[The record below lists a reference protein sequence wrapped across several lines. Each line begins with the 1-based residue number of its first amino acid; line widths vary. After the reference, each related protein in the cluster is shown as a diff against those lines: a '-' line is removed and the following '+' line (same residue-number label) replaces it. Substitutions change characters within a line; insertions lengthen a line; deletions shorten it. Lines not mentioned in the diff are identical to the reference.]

1 MKTLKKTLLLCLTLA
16 LVLCLVACSSDE
28 KTAES
33 NNTSTV
39 SENDNAAAPADD
51 EIDAAEAEPT
61 SYDLSGKEDH
71 IDGQTFDGDVII
83 TGEKGTLTFTNCTF
97 NANIINNGG
106 EGAKVFVWEDCSF
119 AAGAECIIDTSLE
132 EATQDT
138 DLPKFM
144 IFCDLPEVT
153 CEKAG
158 AVIAPAEQAIQLN
171 GTEYPVDNAEYY
183 MNESTGEFAPYSGQ
197 EVNMHNFAMW
207 TENGE
212 AVQMHVAV
220 YSAE

>member
-1 MKTLKKTLLLCLTLA
+1 MKTLKNMFLLCLALA
-16 LVLCLVACSSDE
+16 LVLCLTACGSAG

-33 NNTSTV
+33 ST
-39 SENDNAAAPADD
+39 AAPA
-51 EIDAAEAEPT
+51 EDAAETAEAEPV
-61 SYDLSGKEDH
+61 SYDLSGKEDQ
-71 IDGQTFDGDVII
+71 IDGQTFDGDVIV
-83 TGEKGTLTFTNCTF
+83 TGENGKITFTNCTF
-97 NANIINNGG
+97 NGNIINNGG

-158 AVIAPAEQAIQLN
+158 AVVAPAEKAIRLN
-171 GTEYPVDNAEYY
+171 GAEHPVDNAEYY
-183 MNESTGEFAPYSGQ
+183 INESTGEFAPYSGQ

-207 TENGE
+207 TENDE
-212 AVQMHVAV
+212 AVQMHVAIFT
-220 YSAE
+220 AE